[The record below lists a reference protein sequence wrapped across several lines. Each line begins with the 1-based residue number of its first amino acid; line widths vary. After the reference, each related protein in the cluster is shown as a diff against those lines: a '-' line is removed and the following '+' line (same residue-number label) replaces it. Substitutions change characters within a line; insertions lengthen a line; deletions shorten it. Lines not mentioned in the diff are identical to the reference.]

1 MYQELINEII
11 ADEKDINVQ
20 AFRNCFNYQNPLLF
34 VKDLILAKQDKNEKL
49 LNNINN
55 GLIDL
60 RNAIIRKEIP
70 ENEYPKNVVNII
82 EKNL

>member
-70 ENEYPKNVVNII
+70 ENENPKNVVNII

>member
-70 ENEYPKNVVNII
+70 ENEIPKNVVNII